1 MSNYV
6 ILTDS
11 SCDLPAAVADKL
23 GLVVIPLSVFI
34 EGQVYQNFLDER
46 EIASHD
52 FYELLR
58 KKSMASTSA
67 ANVAAFTTVIEPLL
81 QSGTDVLYLGFSSA
95 LSGTYQAGRMA
106 AEELSEKYPDRKVLT
121 VDTLCASMGQGLLV
135 YLTAEQQQAGA
146 SIEEARDFAEKTKG
160 NILHWFT
167 VEDLFHLKRGGRVSA
182 ATAVVGSLLSIKPVM
197 HVDDEGRLINMEKAR
212 GRRQS
217 IQSIAKKIIDRAIDL
232 SKQTIFISHGDC
244 PEDAQQLAEIV
255 KAAGAADVLIS
266 PVGPVIGSHSGP
278 GTLAI
283 FCVGTER

>member
-1 MSNYV
+1 MSDYV

-23 GLVVIPLSVFI
+23 GLAVIPLSVFI
-34 EGQVYQNFLDER
+34 EGKVYQNFLDER
-46 EIASHD
+46 EISSHD
-52 FYELLR
+52 FYEMLR

-67 ANVAAFTTVIEPLL
+67 ANAAAFMAVIEPLL
-81 QSGTDVLYLGFSSA
+81 QEGKDVLYLGFSSA

-106 AEELSEKYPDRKVLT
+106 AEELSAKYPDRKVLT

-135 YLTAEQQQAGA
+135 YLTAQQQKKGA
-146 SIEEARDFAEKTKG
+146 TIEEARDFAEKTKP
-160 NILHWFT
+160 NLLHWFT
-167 VEDLFHLKRGGRVSA
+167 VEDLYHLKRGGRVSA

-232 SKQTIFISHGDC
+232 KGQTIFISHGDC
-244 PEDAQQLAEIV
+244 PEDAQQLADIV

>member
-11 SCDLPAAVADKL
+11 SCDLPAAIADKL
-23 GLVVIPLSVFI
+23 GIVVIPLSVFI
-34 EGQVYQNFLDER
+34 EGNVYQNFLDER

-52 FYELLR
+52 FYELLH

-67 ANVAAFTTVIEPLL
+67 ANAAAFFSVMEPLL
-81 QSGTDVLYLGFSSA
+81 QSGTDILYLGFSSA

-106 AEELSEKYPDRKVLT
+106 AEEMTAKYPDRKVLT

-135 YLTAEQQQAGA
+135 YLTAQQQQQGA
-146 SIEEARDFAEKTKG
+146 SIEDAHDFAEKTKPH
-160 NILHWFT
+160 ILHWFT
-167 VEDLFHLKRGGRVSA
+167 VEDLYHLKRGGRVSA

-217 IQSIAKKIIDRAIDL
+217 IHSIAKKIIDRAINL
-232 SKQTIFISHGDC
+232 KEQTVFISHGDC
-244 PEDAQQLAEIV
+244 PEDAQQLAAIV
-255 KAAGAADVLIS
+255 KAAGARDVLIS